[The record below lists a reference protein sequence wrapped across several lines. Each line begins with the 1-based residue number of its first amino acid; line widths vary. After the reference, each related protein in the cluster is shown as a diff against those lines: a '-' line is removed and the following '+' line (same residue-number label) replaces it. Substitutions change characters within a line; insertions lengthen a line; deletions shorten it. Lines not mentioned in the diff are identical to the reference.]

1 LIRKRL
7 KELDDESGEFNLSKV
22 IDSVRRADATG
33 NLESQDNDTV
43 KKART
48 NQRKVKTLNAD
59 LEKIGKAA
67 GLTYRTTGL
76 VTLADIHRR
85 SEANPGGP
93 DVDAA
98 EFYSALTRQQQI
110 KTGFNPATFQRFPE
124 QSVVSEIFSR
134 ETATIYTRNTLI
146 PAESREYN
154 LEDEPKNVVRLA
166 DQSAMKPDGK
176 YFLWVIL
183 EEVPGHI
190 PQLEPMEWTGTET
203 IDDIN
208 QEHDYDVLVPPPG
221 TVNSLTVKEWFEI
234 LSQDNKSVRNRH
246 LEVTRT
252 EKKGKAVYTATE
264 FVGDQTLESVVE
276 DAIRMKNAAQRAKTH
291 AEKKIKPLIE
301 KSKPETPLAEILAD
315 LTNSGKKDPKQ
326 VKAGDG
332 VELKFQLIQTAVTA
346 DFSWQATSL
355 PTAAPTGILSPTR
368 EGISEISDLPVP
380 ASGQGA
386 GQEFMKMFCETLA
399 PGEVGIAFNHDHTAV
414 YVGRVISRT
423 EIEPSKFNAEV
434 GSLFN
439 SDPFRLQRQTETR
452 NLLAAWLA
460 AFQDRHKWNGTVLSV
475 GTR

>member
-1 LIRKRL
+1 
-7 KELDDESGEFNLSKV
+7 
-22 IDSVRRADATG
+22 
-33 NLESQDNDTV
+33 
-43 KKART
+43 
-48 NQRKVKTLNAD
+48 AD
-59 LEKIGKAA
+59 LEKVGQAA

-85 SEANPGGP
+85 SEANPGDP

-98 EFYSALTRQQQI
+98 EFYRALTHQQQI

-124 QSVVSEIFSR
+124 QSVVGEIFSR
-134 ETATIYTRNTLI
+134 QTATIYTRNTLI
-146 PAESREYN
+146 PAESREYK
-154 LEDEPKNVVRLA
+154 LEDEPKNVVRFA
-166 DQSAMKPDGK
+166 DESAMKPDGK

-190 PQLEPMEWTGTET
+190 PQLEPMEWNGTET
-203 IDDIN
+203 IDEIN
-208 QEHDYDVLVPPPG
+208 QEYDVLVPPPG
-221 TVNSLTVKEWFEI
+221 TVNSLTVREWFEI

-252 EKKGKAVYTATE
+252 EKKGKAVYTAIE

-276 DAIRMKNAAQRAKTH
+276 DAIRMKKAAERAKDH

-301 KSKPETPLAEILAD
+301 KSKPETPLSEILAD
-315 LTNSGKKDPKQ
+315 LTNSGKKADPKQ
-326 VKAGDG
+326 VQAGDD
-332 VELKFQLIQTAVTA
+332 VELKFQGIQTAVTA

-380 ASGQGA
+380 SSGQGA
-386 GQEFMKMFCETLA
+386 GQEFMKVFCETLA

-439 SDPFRLQRQTETR
+439 SEPFRLQRLNETR

-460 AFQDRHKWNGTVLSV
+460 AFQDRHNWDGTVLSV